1 MQMMEEQYAMM
12 KNAELMSKQ
21 FDEMQINT
29 SSRQANPFFSQ
40 HQQVDLNSI
49 WDSQSPQQT

>member
-12 KNAELMSKQ
+12 KNAELMNKQ

-29 SSRQANPFFSQ
+29 SSRQANSFFSQ

>member
-12 KNAELMSKQ
+12 KNAELMNKQ

>member
-1 MQMMEEQYAMM
+1 MGDARARQQAEGFINPVAQMNAQQMQMMEEQYAMM

-29 SSRQANPFFSQ
+29 SSR
-40 HQQVDLNSI
+40 
-49 WDSQSPQQT
+49 